1 MLTPLTGDQLH
12 ALLLRKW
19 GRSFDLQFR
28 RVGHRIFLQVMWRY
42 LEQASY
48 PDTPEDYAAHLGAIA
63 QHLND
68 WGCAQ
73 QVCTYIETTR
83 EKPRL
88 GKAVNIPLDLGT
100 RIIEWLE

>member
-1 MLTPLTGDQLH
+1 MTPLTGDALH
-12 ALLLRKW
+12 NLLLRKW

-28 RVGHRIFLQVMWRY
+28 RVGDRIFLQVMWRY

-48 PDTPEDYAAHLGAIA
+48 PDSPEDYAAHLAAIA

-68 WGCAQ
+68 WGCAA
-73 QVCTYIETTR
+73 QVCAHIEATR

-88 GKAVNIPLDLGT
+88 GKAVNIPLELGT